1 MKGMKK
7 LKRLAST
14 TSLRLNSK
22 FVAIMNENGGPK
34 TTQQKKA
41 IKQSENT
48 NSSNLVLLDKCF
60 KVIPKLFI
68 FVYLTNK

>member
-1 MKGMKK
+1 MKGIKK

-14 TSLRLNSK
+14 ISLRLNSK

-34 TTQQKKA
+34 ITKQKKA

>member
-1 MKGMKK
+1 MKGIKK
-7 LKRLAST
+7 LKRLLSII
-14 TSLRLNSK
+14 SLRLNSK

-34 TTQQKKA
+34 ITQQKKA